1 MGTRK
6 DRSERPQKRRPSFF
20 TLRTQRRPMS
30 RGEVVLL
37 ASVGFVFVAV
47 VSICV
52 VILHRQNDTTL
63 ATAELLPPGGDVRLP
78 AKQFEDGQAHFYRYI
93 TAGGSEVRFFLIESP
108 DGVVR
113 AAFDSCELCY
123 RERRGYRQVGKA
135 MVCNS
140 CRRTFPASGIGTV
153 KGDCNP
159 SPVERSVEGDQV
171 LLKASNLELGIVL
184 F

>member
-1 MGTRK
+1 MGTPK
-6 DRSERPQKRRPSFF
+6 CSSERLRKRRNRFF
-20 TLRTQRRPMS
+20 TLRTQRRSPS

-37 ASVGFVFVAV
+37 AGLAFVFVAV

-52 VILHRQNDTTL
+52 VILHRQKDTPL

-78 AKQFEDGQAHFYRYI
+78 AKQFQDGQAHFYRYI
-93 TAGGSEVRFFLIESP
+93 TTNGREIRFFVIQSP
-108 DGVVR
+108 DGVIR
-113 AAFDSCELCY
+113 TAFDSCELCY
-123 RERRGYRQVGKA
+123 RERRGYQQAGNA

-140 CRRTFPASGIGTV
+140 CRRTFPLSGINMV

-159 SPVERSVEGDQV
+159 SPVERAVEGDQV
-171 LLKASNLELGIVL
+171 LLKASNLELGAAY

>member
-1 MGTRK
+1 MGTPK
-6 DRSERPQKRRPSFF
+6 CSAERLRKRRNRFL
-20 TLRTQRRPMS
+20 TLRTQRRRPS

-37 ASVGFVFVAV
+37 AGLAFVFVAV

-52 VILHRQNDTTL
+52 LILHRREDTPL
-63 ATAELLPPGGDVRLP
+63 AAAELLPPGGDVRLQ
-78 AKQFEDGQAHFYRYI
+78 AKQFQDGQAHFYRYI
-93 TAGGSEVRFFLIESP
+93 TAGGREVRFFVIETP
-108 DGVVR
+108 EGVVR

-123 RERRGYRQVGKA
+123 RQRRGYRQVGKS

-140 CRRTFPASGIGTV
+140 CRRMFPSSGIGVV

-159 SPVERSVEGDQV
+159 SPLERAVEGDEV
-171 LLKASNLELGIVL
+171 LLKASTLEIGAAY